1 MALRTVG
8 LAIAALAALAAAG
21 PVLAQSEIAGGAGT
35 TSAKAMPS
43 FTAVTPAMLDGAA
56 GDAKNW
62 IHSNG
67 SYAQTRYYPGNQI
80 NASNVAKLKPAF
92 VVPDRRDGVDGDGAD
107 RVRTASCSSRRRTTT
122 STRSTR

>member
-8 LAIAALAALAAAG
+8 LATAALAALAAAG

-43 FTAVTPAMLDGAA
+43 FTAVTPAMLEGAA

-62 IHSNG
+62 IHPNG

-80 NASNVAKLKPAF
+80 NTSNVAKLRPAF
-92 VVPDRRDGVDGDGAD
+92 VFQTGASAHLWLTESQFVGMARPEPGLVCI
-107 RVRTASCSSRRRTTT
+107 RVFRLR
-122 STRSTR
+122 